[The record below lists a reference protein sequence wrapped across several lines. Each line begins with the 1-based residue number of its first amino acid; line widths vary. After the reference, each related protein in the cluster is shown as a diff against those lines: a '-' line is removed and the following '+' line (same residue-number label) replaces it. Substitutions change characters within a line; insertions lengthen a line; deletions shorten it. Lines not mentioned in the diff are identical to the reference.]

1 MGTSRRT
8 RINPDGRSYR
18 MPVIHDGDFRF
29 EIQGGMPVLF
39 GKIITFLGQLEEVK
53 SLEEWAEDARRLKPN
68 R

>member
-1 MGTSRRT
+1 
-8 RINPDGRSYR
+8 

-53 SLEEWAEDARRLKPN
+53 SLEEWAEDARKQKPN